1 MNDRLYRSRTD
12 RVISGVAG
20 GLADRLALDPSLVR
34 VLWVVLAVASGG
46 LFALV
51 YLVMMIV
58 VPEAPYD
65 LPSRTPGGYDPW
77 STPAATGIRPS
88 PAPTPA
94 AAPDEAATDADN
106 DTARVTVPAS
116 PAAPAASVAPFAPLA
131 AHDADSAETSSGTSP
146 AAAGTPTSWLGP
158 DGRRVDR
165 TTTPHTWVEPARR
178 HDDRGGALVLGLIL
192 ILIGGFFLV
201 RQYAPEVDLGL
212 AWPIAAVA
220 IGALLVVLAF
230 LPDRARR

>member
-34 VLWVVLAVASGG
+34 VLWVVLAIASGG
-46 LFALV
+46 LFALI

-65 LPSRTPGGYDPW
+65 LPPRTPGGYDPW
-77 STPAATGIRPS
+77 SSPAATGIRPS
-88 PAPTPA
+88 PAPDEPS
-94 AAPDEAATDADN
+94 PDGDT
-106 DTARVTVPAS
+106 DTARVPVPAQ
-116 PAAPAASVAPFAPLA
+116 PGAPVAPFAPLA
-131 AHDADSAETSSGTSP
+131 AQDTGSAEISPGTSP
-146 AAAGTPTSWLGP
+146 AGSGTPTSWLGP

-165 TTTPHTWVEPARR
+165 TTTPHAWVEPARR
-178 HDDRGGALVLGLIL
+178 HDDRGGPLVLGLIL
-192 ILIGGFFLV
+192 VLIGGFFLV

-212 AWPIAAVA
+212 VWPVAAVA
-220 IGALLVVLAF
+220 VGALLVVLAF
-230 LPDRARR
+230 LPDRASR